1 MPENF
6 AGIFINMK
14 QHLFSLLF
22 SAELWPVFAY
32 QSHSANAHLHMWDQC
47 KTTIINKRKLKA

>member
-1 MPENF
+1 MPENI

-22 SAELWPVFAY
+22 SAELWTAFAY
-32 QSHSANAHLHMWDQC
+32 QSHSANAHLRMWDLC
-47 KTTIINKRKLKA
+47 KTTIIKRKLKA

>member
-1 MPENF
+1 MLENL

-22 SAELWPVFAY
+22 SAELWTAFAY

-47 KTTIINKRKLKA
+47 KTTIIKRKLKA

>member
-1 MPENF
+1 MPENI

-22 SAELWPVFAY
+22 SAELWTAFAY
-32 QSHSANAHLHMWDQC
+32 QSHSANAHLRMWDQC
-47 KTTIINKRKLKA
+47 KTTIIKRKLKA